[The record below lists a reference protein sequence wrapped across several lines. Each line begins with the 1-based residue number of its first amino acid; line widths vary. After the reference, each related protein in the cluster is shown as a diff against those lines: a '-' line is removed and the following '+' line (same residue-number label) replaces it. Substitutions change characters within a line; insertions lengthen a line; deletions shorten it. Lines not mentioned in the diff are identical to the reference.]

1 MLGRENMKV
10 KPMEFTRAV
19 RPKPTLIRTTFMDLL
34 QELTNL
40 TKDDALVLAALKNIF
55 DCYNVR
61 LARSLAPV
69 RLVVT
74 SQRSH
79 GNRRA
84 GR

>member
-1 MLGRENMKV
+1 
-10 KPMEFTRAV
+10 
-19 RPKPTLIRTTFMDLL
+19 MDLL

-61 LARSLAPV
+61 LVRSLALV
-69 RLVVT
+69 RLGAA
-74 SQRSH
+74 SRWSH

>member
-1 MLGRENMKV
+1 MKL
-10 KPMEFTRAV
+10 KSTDLTRAV
-19 RPKPTLIRTTFMDLL
+19 RPKTTLMRTTFMDLL

-55 DCYNVR
+55 DCHNVR
-61 LARSLAPV
+61 LVRSLAPV

-74 SQRSH
+74 PKWSQ

-84 GR
+84 SR

>member
-1 MLGRENMKV
+1 V
-10 KPMEFTRAV
+10 KLKSTDLTRVV
-19 RPKPTLIRTTFMDLL
+19 RPKTTLIRTTFMDLL

-61 LARSLAPV
+61 LVRSLAPV
-69 RLVVT
+69 RLVAT
-74 SQRSH
+74 SRWSH
-79 GNRRA
+79 GHRRA

>member
-1 MLGRENMKV
+1 V
-10 KPMEFTRAV
+10 KLKPTDWTRLV
-19 RPKPTLIRTTFMDLL
+19 RPKTTSIRTTFMDLL

-40 TKDDALVLAALKNIF
+40 TKDDTLVLAALKNIF

-61 LARSLAPV
+61 LVRSLAPV

-74 SQRSH
+74 SERSRE
-79 GNRRA
+79 NRRA

>member
-1 MLGRENMKV
+1 V
-10 KPMEFTRAV
+10 KLKPTELTRV
-19 RPKPTLIRTTFMDLL
+19 LRPKTTSIRTTFMDML

-55 DCYNVR
+55 DCYNVK
-61 LARSLAPV
+61 LVRSLAPV

-74 SQRSH
+74 SQWSH

>member
-1 MLGRENMKV
+1 MKL
-10 KPMEFTRAV
+10 KSTDLTRAV
-19 RPKPTLIRTTFMDLL
+19 RPKTTLVRTTFMDLL

-55 DCYNVR
+55 DCHNVR
-61 LARSLAPV
+61 LVRSLAPV

-74 SQRSH
+74 SKWSQ

-84 GR
+84 SR

>member
-1 MLGRENMKV
+1 MKLKATELIRV
-10 KPMEFTRAV
+10 V
-19 RPKPTLIRTTFMDLL
+19 QPKTNPIRTTFMDLL

-61 LARSLAPV
+61 LVRSLAPV
-69 RLVVT
+69 RLVAT
-74 SQRSH
+74 SRWSH